1 MDTHRTNARLL
12 SSCDNP
18 REISFLRTRIST
30 TKTQHAT
37 AMLKLVKMVT
47 VLPSIA
53 GYKNLGGTTAKTLMM
68 CKARA
73 NASGAWVHV
82 P

>member
-1 MDTHRTNARLL
+1 MDTYRTKARLE

-18 REISFLRTRIST
+18 RDISFLRTRIST

-37 AMLKLVKMVT
+37 AMLIMVKMVT

-53 GYKNLGGTTAKTLMM
+53 GYKNLGGTTAKMLMM
-68 CKARA
+68 
-73 NASGAWVHV
+73 
-82 P
+82 